1 MQMKTSSLMRRSA
14 CACALAG
21 LSLSTAF
28 AQQDWVSTASSGV
41 TVACTVKELRTYMG
55 WYYWVPTPEVWN
67 TFKLEYEAL
76 SEGKSAKLIYSC
88 QHTNN
93 FQNQRT
99 WDYKCEALP
108 ATADPSAKF
117 ELTGTNAT
125 VDLPNGTSGAAKK
138 VCDLMFR
145 TGGVGVRWR

>member
-21 LSLSTAF
+21 LSLSSAV
-28 AQQDWVSTASSGV
+28 AQQDWVSTTMEGV
-41 TVACTVKELRTYMG
+41 TVACTVTELRTYMG

-76 SEGKSAKLIYSC
+76 SEGKSAKHTYSC

-117 ELTGTNAT
+117 VLTGMNAT
-125 VDLPNGTSGAAKK
+125 VDLPTGTSRAANK

-145 TGGVGVRWR
+145 AGSVGVKRR